1 MVLITKQDAMRVRE
15 IYPEA
20 EIRRTMKQKSKR
32 HKYYLPE
39 LERYLRIVADTNDEA
54 AEILRKRPKI
64 YQDLNY

>member
-1 MVLITKQDAMRVRE
+1 MVLITKQDAMRVRA
-15 IYPEA
+15 IYPDA

>member
-15 IYPEA
+15 IYPDA

>member
-15 IYPEA
+15 IYPDA

-39 LERYLRIVADTNDEA
+39 LERYLRIVANTNDEA